1 MSSFS
6 RIEVAGGGDLS
17 GVPDEARGFV
27 GCSSRTSKQTS
38 AIYLFFS
45 LRLWRFLISRIG
57 VTMLVLQKY
66 RKRAIY
72 FEIK

>member
-6 RIEVAGGGDLS
+6 RIEVAGGGATSL
-17 GVPDEARGFV
+17 
-27 GCSSRTSKQTS
+27 TSKQTS

-45 LRLWRFLISRIG
+45 LRLWRFFISRIG

>member
-6 RIEVAGGGDLS
+6 RIEVAGGGRPL
-17 GVPDEARGFV
+17 
-27 GCSSRTSKQTS
+27 RTSKQTS

-72 FEIK
+72 FEINNNYIEEIEQRGA

>member
-6 RIEVAGGGDLS
+6 RIEVAGGG
-17 GVPDEARGFV
+17 AT
-27 GCSSRTSKQTS
+27 SRTSKQTS

-45 LRLWRFLISRIG
+45 LRLWLFLISRIG